1 MGWGWGAGRPG
12 PRDGGASAVSGGGV
26 RGGKE
31 LLPGG
36 LGALEKSP
44 KGGRLNL
51 TPENKVISLGRKE
64 CGRKVSLENR
74 SL

>member
-1 MGWGWGAGRPG
+1 M
-12 PRDGGASAVSGGGV
+12 
-26 RGGKE
+26 
-31 LLPGG
+31 LPGG

-51 TPENKVISLGRKE
+51 TLENKVISLGRKE
-64 CGRKVSLENR
+64 CGRRVSLENR